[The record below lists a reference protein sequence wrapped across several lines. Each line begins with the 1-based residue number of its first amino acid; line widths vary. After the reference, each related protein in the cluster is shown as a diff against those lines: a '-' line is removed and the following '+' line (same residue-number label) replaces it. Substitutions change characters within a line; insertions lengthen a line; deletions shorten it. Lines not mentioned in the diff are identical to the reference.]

1 MEFNTNQKE
10 AIHTIDGNMVVI
22 AAAGSGK
29 TSVLTYR
36 ILNMVKNHGID
47 PTTILAVTFSK
58 KAKESIEQRLG
69 KLGVA
74 NVNVETFHSLALKI
88 ITSTYGY
95 GKYKVWTA
103 SWEKEKALKE
113 ICCDLLGLCRNKDDV
128 PYNGILRFLG
138 IQKTNMLGST
148 DSLIYSDD
156 DPYPDDRMKK
166 IYKMYEDYKK
176 DKSYI
181 EFDDFLNMANQCFD
195 KFPDILKFYQNKYL
209 YVLSDEFQ
217 DVSMAQSL
225 LLKRINNKNTMI
237 VGDPLQ
243 AIYSFRGGR
252 SEYIMRFDQDYSDVK
267 IVHLN
272 TNYRCSTDI
281 VRMAN
286 MLAQHIPDSKDKN
299 YVESIASKGTNQFPE
314 YRKFVSEYD
323 EASWICKKITE
334 KRENNEYRDMA
345 VLARTNAQLTILQ
358 TVMSKNMIP
367 YDVVN
372 GVMFTELP
380 EIKLLI
386 SYLKLALHE
395 GDNSA
400 FSYVY
405 NKPNRWLDQ
414 KFFAEVKENATRK
427 NTSLY
432 NAMFTIDRRN
442 WRFKNGIDQLYEV
455 INTLQNRKFESVG
468 EMIEYLRFYLKIDD
482 FVSKGKQADDG
493 GFSEQIENM
502 DAFQNI
508 ADKYFDLNE
517 FMLYLDDINRQVAME
532 NNDKVHFS
540 TIHRAKGLEYQIV
553 FIVGLNDGLLPH
565 AKSDNLDDERRL
577 LYVGITRAENE
588 LYLSSTASY
597 NDNLMTSSPFIDEL
611 GDSVK
616 KMKC

>member
-36 ILNMVKNHGID
+36 ILNMVKNYGVD

-113 ICCDLLGLCRNKDDV
+113 ICCDLLVLCRNKDDV

-138 IQKTNMLGST
+138 NQKTNMLGPM
-148 DSLIYSDD
+148 DELIYSDD

-195 KFPDILKFYQNKYL
+195 KFPDVLKFYQKKYL

-225 LLKRINNKNTMI
+225 LLKRINSKNTMI

-252 SEYIMRFDQDYSDVK
+252 SEYIMQFDQDYSDVK

-299 YVESIASKGTNQFPE
+299 YVESIASKGTNQLPE

-323 EASWICKKITE
+323 ESSWICKKITE

-345 VLARTNAQLTILQ
+345 VLARTNAQLTIL
-358 TVMSKNMIP
+358 
-367 YDVVN
+367 
-372 GVMFTELP
+372 
-380 EIKLLI
+380 
-386 SYLKLALHE
+386 
-395 GDNSA
+395 
-400 FSYVY
+400 
-405 NKPNRWLDQ
+405 
-414 KFFAEVKENATRK
+414 
-427 NTSLY
+427 
-432 NAMFTIDRRN
+432 
-442 WRFKNGIDQLYEV
+442 
-455 INTLQNRKFESVG
+455 
-468 EMIEYLRFYLKIDD
+468 
-482 FVSKGKQADDG
+482 
-493 GFSEQIENM
+493 
-502 DAFQNI
+502 
-508 ADKYFDLNE
+508 
-517 FMLYLDDINRQVAME
+517 
-532 NNDKVHFS
+532 
-540 TIHRAKGLEYQIV
+540 
-553 FIVGLNDGLLPH
+553 
-565 AKSDNLDDERRL
+565 
-577 LYVGITRAENE
+577 
-588 LYLSSTASY
+588 
-597 NDNLMTSSPFIDEL
+597 
-611 GDSVK
+611 
-616 KMKC
+616 

>member
-1 MEFNTNQKE
+1 
-10 AIHTIDGNMVVI
+10 
-22 AAAGSGK
+22 
-29 TSVLTYR
+29 
-36 ILNMVKNHGID
+36 
-47 PTTILAVTFSK
+47 
-58 KAKESIEQRLG
+58 
-69 KLGVA
+69 
-74 NVNVETFHSLALKI
+74 
-88 ITSTYGY
+88 
-95 GKYKVWTA
+95 
-103 SWEKEKALKE
+103 
-113 ICCDLLGLCRNKDDV
+113 
-128 PYNGILRFLG
+128 
-138 IQKTNMLGST
+138 MLGST

-252 SEYIMRFDQDYSDVK
+252 SEYIMQFDQNYSDVK

-299 YVESIASKGTNQFPE
+299 YVESIASKGTNQLPE

-334 KRENNEYRDMA
+334 KKENNEYRDMA

-468 EMIEYLRFYLKIDD
+468 KMIEYLRFYLKIDD

-508 ADKYFDLNE
+508 AEKYFDLNE

-532 NNDKVHFS
+532 NNDKVHLL
-540 TIHRAKGLEYQIV
+540 TIHRAKGLEYPIV

-597 NDNLMTSSPFIDEL
+597 NDNLMTPSPFIDEL

>member
-1 MEFNTNQKE
+1 MNFLLPCGGIMNNIDLLKTITNYKKIKNPAYPAQE
-10 AIHTIDGNMVVI
+10 SLLIHLYIRVNDKIQSIIENEL
-22 AAAGSGK
+22 SE
-29 TSVLTYR
+29 YR
-36 ILNMVKNHGID
+36 INTSTFMVLVSLYMSDDYCQSPSDIYKE
-47 PTTILAVTFSK
+47 LQFSK
-58 KAKESIEQRLG
+58 TNITHIID
-69 KLGVA
+69 KL
-74 NVNVETFHSLALKI
+74 
-88 ITSTYGY
+88 
-95 GKYKVWTA
+95 
-103 SWEKEKALKE
+103 EKKNIA
-113 ICCDLLGLCRNKDDV
+113 
-128 PYNGILRFLG
+128 
-138 IQKTNMLGST
+138 
-148 DSLIYSDD
+148 
-156 DPYPDDRMKK
+156 
-166 IYKMYEDYKK
+166 
-176 DKSYI
+176 
-181 EFDDFLNMANQCFD
+181 
-195 KFPDILKFYQNKYL
+195 
-209 YVLSDEFQ
+209 
-217 DVSMAQSL
+217 
-225 LLKRINNKNTMI
+225 KRINNKNTMI

-455 INTLQNRKFESVG
+455 VNTLQNRKFESVG
-468 EMIEYLRFYLKIDD
+468 KMIEYLRFYLKIDD

-532 NNDKVHFS
+532 NNDKVHLS
-540 TIHRAKGLEYQIV
+540 TIHRAKGLEYPIV

-597 NDNLMTSSPFIDEL
+597 NDNLMTPSPFIDEL

>member
-36 ILNMVKNHGID
+36 ILNMVKNHEID

-69 KLGVA
+69 KLGVTG
-74 NVNVETFHSLALKI
+74 VNVETFHSLALKI

-113 ICCDLLGLCRNKDDV
+113 ICCDLLELCRNKDDV

-138 IQKTNMLGST
+138 TQKTNMLGAT
-148 DSLIYSDD
+148 DDLIYSDD

-225 LLKRINNKNTMI
+225 LLKRINSKNTMI

-252 SEYIMRFDQDYSDVK
+252 SEYIMQFDQDYSDVK
-267 IVHLN
+267 VVHLN

-281 VRMAN
+281 VRTAN
-286 MLAQHIPDSKDKN
+286 MLAQHIPDSKDKH
-299 YVESIASKGTNQFPE
+299 YVESIAFKGTNKLPE
-314 YRKFVSEYD
+314 YRKFISEYD
-323 EASWICKKITE
+323 EASWICKKIAE
-334 KRENNEYRDMA
+334 KKANNSYRDMA

-386 SYLKLALHE
+386 SYLKLALYE

-414 KFFAEVKENATRK
+414 KFFAEVKENATRR

-455 INTLQNRKFESVG
+455 VNTLQNRKFESVG
-468 EMIEYLRFYLKIDD
+468 KMIEYLRFYLKIDD
-482 FVSKGKQADDG
+482 YVSKGKQADDG
-493 GFSEQIENM
+493 GFSEQTENM

-508 ADKYFDLNE
+508 AEKYSDLNK
-517 FMLYLDDINRQVAME
+517 FILYLDDINRQVAME
-532 NNDKVHFS
+532 NNDKVHLS
-540 TIHRAKGLEYQIV
+540 TIHRAKGLEYPIV

-565 AKSDNLDDERRL
+565 AKSNNLDDERRL

-597 NDNLMTSSPFIDEL
+597 NGNLMNPSPFIEEI